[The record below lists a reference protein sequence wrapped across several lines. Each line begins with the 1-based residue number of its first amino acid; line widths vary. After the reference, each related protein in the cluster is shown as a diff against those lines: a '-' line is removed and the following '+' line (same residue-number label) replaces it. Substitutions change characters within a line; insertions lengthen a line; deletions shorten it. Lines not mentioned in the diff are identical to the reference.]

1 MTKTTLMLALALLA
15 STSWLLAQNQ
25 DSPTRSGQNG
35 TAGQTTIQGC
45 LQESHG
51 SYTLTSDSGMT
62 YLLQGASSTL
72 SKHVGHEVRITGS
85 TSSAGS
91 SRSETDPAAGTSEK
105 PQETLTIENVK
116 HISKT
121 CSNTAK

>member
-1 MTKTTLMLALALLA
+1 MPRTLMLALALLL
-15 STSWLLAQNQ
+15 STAWLSAQNQ
-25 DSPTRSGQNG
+25 TAPNQNA

-45 LQESHG
+45 LHESNG

-62 YLLQGASSTL
+62 YELQGATSTL

-85 TSSAGS
+85 TSSAGRDNS
-91 SRSETDPAAGTSEK
+91 ATNPTAGTAEK
-105 PQETLTIENVK
+105 SPETLTVDNLK

-121 CSNTAK
+121 CSQVSE